1 MEILLSESVR
11 AILPGVQTQRGP
23 SLKAVSPPLLH
34 LLQVVRRAGLQDG
47 ELEQSLD
54 DLGVYEGLVHHAVPV
69 GREAVLGQVAG
80 RSLLPDVTLMVSPP
94 WPGQVSLADI
104 LEATGTGNDIHA
116 VGDLAVGRLGQGEAS
131 AREMWGEDDVG
142 EEALLTDFTVAAW
155 GLLETSGGYWRLR
168 SGEWVASLG

>member
-94 WPGQVSLADI
+94 WPGQVSLAGI
-104 LEATGTGNDIHA
+104 YIYEIYIWL
-116 VGDLAVGRLGQGEAS
+116 VS
-131 AREMWGEDDVG
+131 AIGPLFKPRKSK
-142 EEALLTDFTVAAW
+142 
-155 GLLETSGGYWRLR
+155 SGGQ
-168 SGEWVASLG
+168 